1 MFCVESKV
9 EREGGGGKESERKGD
24 SDSQKTRDIQTK
36 GGEITMKIFFLE
48 RGGGGKKFSKR
59 KFSTRLEGPNFPLLV
74 PRTFILVP
82 G

>member
-36 GGEITMKIFFLE
+36 RGEITMKIFFSGE
-48 RGGGGKKFSKR
+48 GGGG
-59 KFSTRLEGPNFPLLV
+59 
-74 PRTFILVP
+74 
-82 G
+82 